1 MFRYGSR
8 GILLRLM
15 CFSVLV
21 IGLSFSART
30 VVTESVLRQGVGAL
44 SAAHQMSIA
53 TYIAEDID
61 EKLKL
66 RFDLLVRLAAK
77 FPAALLRRPPDAR
90 AWLLDRQ
97 ASPLLFPDGLII
109 ATKDGHA
116 MSTAEPDLAAVDQAD
131 WFQAVWCSGRA
142 AIGRP
147 EHVLTLAVP
156 VFDREGVQIAVL
168 AGRVSLTATNLVNLL
183 QSNRFGENGGFLL
196 IDPRDGLFVAATDSS
211 KTLTSLPP
219 PGLNP
224 LHDRAMA
231 GYRGS
236 GITVNADGVEEL
248 SAIASVTIAD
258 WFVVARQPLRD
269 AYRPVGAMHQFILG
283 YSIAASILIVIILAV
298 WLKFL
303 FQPLIDV
310 ARQLRAMG
318 AGEMAIAP
326 LSVPRLDEVG
336 EVANGFN
343 FLLGKLRDS
352 EARMAHMAYHDAM
365 TGLPNRIMF
374 DDRLSQAIA
383 QAERR
388 GSIFAIIYI
397 DLDRFKPVND
407 RLGHDAGDAALSSVA
422 QRLLAEVRKGDT
434 VARIGGDEFA
444 IILLDLSRDRNDA
457 DHIKEKIRAAIAQ
470 PILYGDQVFEI
481 GASLG
486 IAFFP
491 QDGDQAETLLCA
503 ADRAMY
509 RDKNATER

>member
-1 MFRYGSR
+1 
-8 GILLRLM
+8 
-15 CFSVLV
+15 
-21 IGLSFSART
+21 
-30 VVTESVLRQGVGAL
+30 
-44 SAAHQMSIA
+44 
-53 TYIAEDID
+53 
-61 EKLKL
+61 
-66 RFDLLVRLAAK
+66 
-77 FPAALLRRPPDAR
+77 
-90 AWLLDRQ
+90 
-97 ASPLLFPDGLII
+97 
-109 ATKDGHA
+109 
-116 MSTAEPDLAAVDQAD
+116 
-131 WFQAVWCSGRA
+131 
-142 AIGRP
+142 
-147 EHVLTLAVP
+147 
-156 VFDREGVQIAVL
+156 
-168 AGRVSLTATNLVNLL
+168 
-183 QSNRFGENGGFLL
+183 
-196 IDPRDGLFVAATDSS
+196 
-211 KTLTSLPP
+211 
-219 PGLNP
+219 
-224 LHDRAMA
+224 
-231 GYRGS
+231 
-236 GITVNADGVEEL
+236 
-248 SAIASVTIAD
+248 
-258 WFVVARQPLRD
+258 
-269 AYRPVGAMHQFILG
+269 
-283 YSIAASILIVIILAV
+283 
-298 WLKFL
+298 
-303 FQPLIDV
+303 
-310 ARQLRAMG
+310 MG